1 MYVHMYCAAE
11 PSFIR
16 DNSGSDNK
24 RSQAEDMKGL
34 VTFKARLHICG
45 YNVNTCVHTHSHTHA
60 QTDVGAS
67 CKTLSFKYLFVCLQ
81 ARFVRRALE

>member
-1 MYVHMYCAAE
+1 MKKEIQGTQLPIHTYTNKCVHMYCAAE

-16 DNSGSDNK
+16 DNSSSDNK

-45 YNVNTCVHTHSHTHA
+45 YNVNTCVHTHTR
-60 QTDVGAS
+60 TN
-67 CKTLSFKYLFVCLQ
+67 
-81 ARFVRRALE
+81 